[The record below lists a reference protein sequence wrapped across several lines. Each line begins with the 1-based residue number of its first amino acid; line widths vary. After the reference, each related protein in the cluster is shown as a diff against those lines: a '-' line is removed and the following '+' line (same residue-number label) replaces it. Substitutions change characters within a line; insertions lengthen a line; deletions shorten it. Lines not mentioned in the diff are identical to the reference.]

1 MDQISVILP
10 CYNVAPYLD
19 RCLTSLTTQTI
30 GVERLQIL
38 CVDDA
43 STDDT
48 REKLREWEQRFPE
61 NLCIIECS
69 ENRRQGTA
77 RNIGL
82 QYAAGKYVS
91 FVDPDDWVEPSAF
104 EVLLQVME
112 AERPQMVQCG
122 FVRDFGDGKPDVNV
136 GKNASYKKMD
146 INSGEK
152 RSHKIAL
159 TGSEPMVWGRLLE
172 REYLV
177 REGLVFPE
185 DLAYEDNYWC
195 LLLSG
200 TIEKYCVLEAPLYHY
215 CVNGSSTILKN
226 NAEYHTDFL
235 TVQLL
240 ALEEAERRGWV
251 NLYPD
256 AMEFHFL
263 HGAYLDFLKIICL
276 RYDNPPYALFRLVQE
291 IVGSRMMVRRDN
303 PYYADGFTEFQ
314 KLLLGLIECNVTKEQ
329 FREVAVKVKSLGI

>member
-1 MDQISVILP
+1 MDLISVILP
-10 CYNVAPYLD
+10 CYNVVPYLD
-19 RCLTSLTTQTI
+19 RCLKSLTTQTI
-30 GVERLQIL
+30 GVKNLEII

-43 STDDT
+43 STDET
-48 REKLREWEQRFPE
+48 REKLHEWERRFPD
-61 NLCIIECS
+61 NICIIECS

-82 QYAAGKYVS
+82 QYATGKYVS
-91 FVDPDDWVEPSAF
+91 FVDPDDWIEPITF
-104 EVLLQVME
+104 ELLMQVMQ
-112 AERPQMVQCG
+112 AEQVQMVQCG
-122 FVRDFGDGKPDVNV
+122 FVRDFGDGKAETKV
-136 GKNASYKKMD
+136 GKNATYKRMD
-146 INSGEK
+146 IDSEEK

-172 REYLV
+172 REYLL
-177 REGLVFPE
+177 REGLIFPE

-200 TIEKYCVLEAPLYHY
+200 TIKRYCVLGTPLYHY

-226 NAEYHTDFL
+226 DAEYHTDYL
-235 TVQLL
+235 TVQLQ
-240 ALEEAERRGWV
+240 ALEEAERRGWRY
-251 NLYPD
+251 LYPD

-276 RYDNPPYALFRLVQE
+276 RFDNPPYALFRLVQE
-291 IVGSRMMVRRDN
+291 IVGSRLMVRKDN

-314 KLLLGLIECNVTKEQ
+314 KLLLELIECNVTKEQ
-329 FREVAVKVKSLGI
+329 FREVAEKVQTLGI